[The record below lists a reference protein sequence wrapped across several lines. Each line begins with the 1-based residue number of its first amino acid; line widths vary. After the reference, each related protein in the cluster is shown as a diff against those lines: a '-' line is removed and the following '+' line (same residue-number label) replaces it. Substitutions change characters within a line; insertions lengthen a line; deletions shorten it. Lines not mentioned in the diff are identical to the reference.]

1 MKIDISKSIPVFA
14 FLMAFFLP
22 LHIGLSN
29 LFLILIFVAS
39 FVLFVFQKSFVM
51 RSPKTLVYTTLP
63 FFILYILGLF
73 YSEPAF
79 MGTKVL
85 GQSVAFLL
93 CPVLLLFL
101 PWPIL
106 NKMKSALKLG
116 IVVGSV
122 ISITL
127 LLANT
132 LLNYYA
138 TRPFPSIDDEL
149 FSFYYTYY
157 KFTEPFVEFAAYL
170 GAYVVLAMA
179 ILIDEWFKKE
189 KFKFWIG
196 FSLLILSIGI
206 VFINARITIF
216 LYMVL
221 IVIAVLR
228 AAVQWYG
235 QKKYLSVGLMASGSL
250 MVGVFVFQLLS
261 NSFVATRF
269 TDELKWE
276 LSEQIGSGYNE
287 KFVAESR
294 ISRWKVALDLI
305 VEKPLFGHGTYS
317 EKQALAEQYEK
328 HQMWASLA
336 NRYDAHNMYL
346 SFGIEYGIV
355 GVALFLFFII
365 KNAIV
370 AIRNK
375 DAIFAFFVFMI
386 ATISVFESYFLNNA
400 GITYVALFVAVFF
413 YENLFQPKEIKD
425 GSQ

>member
-1 MKIDISKSIPVFA
+1 MKIDIGKSIPVFA

-29 LFLILIFVAS
+29 LFLILVFVAS
-39 FVLFVFQKSFVM
+39 FVLFVFQKSFVK
-51 RSPKTLVYTTLP
+51 RSLKTLLFTTLP

-116 IVVGSV
+116 IVLGSV

-149 FSFYYTYY
+149 FGFYYTYH

-170 GAYVVLAMA
+170 GTYVVLAIA
-179 ILIDEWFKKE
+179 ILIDEWFKKG

-221 IVIAVLR
+221 IVIAILR
-228 AAVQWYG
+228 VTLQWYG
-235 QKKYLSVGLMASGSL
+235 QKKYRSVGLMAVGSL
-250 MVGVFVFQLLS
+250 MVGILVFQLLS
-261 NSFVATRF
+261 NSFVATRL
-269 TDELKWE
+269 TDELQWD
-276 LSEQIGSGYNE
+276 LSEQVGSGYNE
-287 KFVAESR
+287 KFVAE
-294 ISRWKVALDLI
+294 
-305 VEKPLFGHGTYS
+305 
-317 EKQALAEQYEK
+317 
-328 HQMWASLA
+328 
-336 NRYDAHNMYL
+336 
-346 SFGIEYGIV
+346 
-355 GVALFLFFII
+355 
-365 KNAIV
+365 
-370 AIRNK
+370 
-375 DAIFAFFVFMI
+375 
-386 ATISVFESYFLNNA
+386 
-400 GITYVALFVAVFF
+400 
-413 YENLFQPKEIKD
+413 
-425 GSQ
+425 